1 MARFFRG
8 NECKIEQFEVTFS
21 PDVTG
26 HSGSFETGTIGDT
39 AWAFD

>member
-8 NECKIEQFEVTFS
+8 NECKIKQFEVTFS

-26 HSGSFETGTIGDT
+26 HCGSFETRTIGDT

>member
-1 MARFFRG
+1 MTWFFRG
-8 NECKIEQFEVTFS
+8 NECKVEQFEVTFT

-26 HSGSFETGTIGDT
+26 HSDSFETRTIGDT